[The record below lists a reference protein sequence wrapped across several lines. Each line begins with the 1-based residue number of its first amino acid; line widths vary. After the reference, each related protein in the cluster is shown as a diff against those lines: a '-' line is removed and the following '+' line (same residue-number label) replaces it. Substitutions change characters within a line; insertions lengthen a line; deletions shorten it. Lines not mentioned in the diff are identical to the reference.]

1 MVENAMNN
9 KRGKPQEWTDE
20 QLKELAIEVKYNSQ
34 SRLLTPSF
42 LQKET
47 GVGRNTW
54 SRRMKDFIA
63 ELNQPVLS
71 NISITKDNEFTL
83 PNFDLIFKKYG
94 NNESLLKNE
103 LLNVE
108 VLIYELYNELKK
120 YREKEEQY
128 KKAFTEIKKLKAE
141 ISQQKKRAEH
151 YEQLYNTVTISSIF
165 PHLQGESGS
174 EVHKLNI
181 KDNLLNFNKDKDKNA
196 DLKDLFSHFPNISD
210 KSIIKKEEMKLQS
223 KKEKNMKSLINKFDI

>member
-1 MVENAMNN
+1 MNN

-20 QLKELAIEVKYNSQ
+20 QLKELAIEVKYNNQ

-54 SRRMKDFIA
+54 SRRMKCFIA

-71 NISITKDNEFTL
+71 NISTTKDNEVTL

-94 NNESLLKNE
+94 NNKSLLKNE

-128 KKAFTEIKKLKAE
+128 KKAFTEIKELKAE
-141 ISQQKKRAEH
+141 ITQQKKKAEH
-151 YEQLYNTVTISSIF
+151 YEQLYNTITLSSMF
-165 PHLQGESGS
+165 PHLQDENRS

-181 KDNLLNFNKDKDKNA
+181 KDNLLNFNKDAEKNA
-196 DLKDLFSHFPNISD
+196 DLKDLSSHFPNISD
-210 KSIIKKEEMKLQS
+210 KNIIKKEEMKLQS
-223 KKEKNMKSLINKFDI
+223 KKEKNMKSLISKFDI